1 MKEYSYFI
9 DFNLFFP
16 INDNSPS
23 DFISTYVGSI
33 LQINPEDE
41 NEIQIG
47 KIILKFIHI
56 GEALNQQK
64 NIHEIFDSE
73 EYVVRIGKR
82 VFDFDENDFN
92 EDIQNYYNFTFNNLD
107 LCIIQRIEIID
118 EFRRKEIGKMVLKNI
133 CLKFASSCG
142 LFVVQT
148 FPIQFESQ
156 KYSIP
161 NNIWDEQMSLKT
173 LDKDFEK
180 SFYKLKA
187 FYQKN
192 GFNHIDD
199 YNNLMFLNPAIVNK
213 KLRI

>member
-1 MKEYSYFI
+1 MKEYCYFI

-16 INDNSPS
+16 INDNSSS

-41 NEIQIG
+41 NEIQTG
-47 KIILKFIHI
+47 KIVLKFIHI

-73 EYVVRIGKR
+73 EYVVRIGNR
-82 VFDFDENDFN
+82 IFDFDENDFN
-92 EDIQNYYNFTFNNLD
+92 EDIQDYYNFTFNNLD
-107 LCIIQRIEIID
+107 LCIIQRIEILE
-118 EFRRKEIGKMVLKNI
+118 EFRSKKIGEMVLKNV

-142 LFVVQT
+142 IFVVQT

-161 NNIWDEQMSLKT
+161 NTKWENQMNLKT

-187 FYQKN
+187 FYKSI
-192 GFNHIDD
+192 GFNHIEGYDD
-199 YNNLMFLNPAIVNK
+199 LMFLNPAIV
-213 KLRI
+213 

>member
-47 KIILKFIHI
+47 KIVLKFIHI
-56 GEALNQQK
+56 GEALNQKK

-73 EYVVRIGKR
+73 EYVVRIGNR
-82 VFDFDENDFN
+82 IFDFDENDFN
-92 EDIQNYYNFTFNNLD
+92 EDIQDYYNLTFNNLD
-107 LCIIQRIEIID
+107 LCIIQRIEIL
-118 EFRRKEIGKMVLKNI
+118 EEYRSKKIGEMVLKNVS
-133 CLKFASSCG
+133 LKFASSCG

-156 KYSIP
+156 KYILKESP
-161 NNIWDEQMSLKT
+161 WQKGMSLNT

-187 FYQKN
+187 FYQN
-192 GFNHIDD
+192 IGFNHIDGYD
-199 YNNLMFLNPAIVNK
+199 DLMFLNPAMINNK
-213 KLRI
+213 I

>member
-1 MKEYSYFI
+1 MKEYCYFI

-47 KIILKFIHI
+47 KIVLKFIHI
-56 GEALNQQK
+56 GEALNQQN

-73 EYVVRIGKR
+73 EYVVRIGNR
-82 VFDFDENDFN
+82 IFDFDENDFN
-92 EDIQNYYNFTFNNLD
+92 EDIQDYYNFTFNNLD
-107 LCIIQRIEIID
+107 LCIIQRIEILE
-118 EFRRKEIGKMVLKNI
+118 EFRSKKIGKMVLKNV

-161 NNIWDEQMSLKT
+161 NKKWDDQMNLNI

-187 FYQKN
+187 FYQN
-192 GFNHIDD
+192 MGFDHIDGYD
-199 YNNLMFLNPAIVNK
+199 NLMFLNPAMINNK
-213 KLRI
+213 I